1 MIHYV
6 LDDSL
11 LLLLLFSLIGELLG
25 EGICIKLTNLT
36 KRIRGVN
43 FDQKMDECQ
52 SFEVIDLDQSRY
64 TIP

>member
-6 LDDSL
+6 LDDSLLLL

-25 EGICIKLTNLT
+25 EGICIKLKNLT

-52 SFEVIDLDQSRY
+52 SF
-64 TIP
+64 

>member
-6 LDDSL
+6 LDDSLLL

-25 EGICIKLTNLT
+25 EGICIKLKNLT

-52 SFEVIDLDQSRY
+52 SF
-64 TIP
+64 